1 MNTELILLII
11 SLFSNAVIILKK
23 IRVIWTPCLI
33 ISCVNSE
40 GVREANEVEEE
51 TNRDNE
57 TPNRLK
63 QFLNKLTPR
72 KQQQTARVA
81 TLGSEPRQTN

>member
-33 ISCVNSE
+33 IQCGND
-40 GVREANEVEEE
+40 EENTQPE
-51 TNRDNE
+51 TNASTDISKFKR
-57 TPNRLK
+57 
-63 QFLNKLTPR
+63 FLTRLTPR
-72 KQQQTARVA
+72 KSKPPEE
-81 TLGSEPRQTN
+81 LGEIK

>member
-33 ISCVNSE
+33 IQCGNDEEENKNNSE
-40 GVREANEVEEE
+40 SAN
-51 TNRDNE
+51 RIK
-57 TPNRLK
+57 RILSR
-63 QFLNKLTPR
+63 LTPR
-72 KQQQTARVA
+72 KNNT
-81 TLGSEPRQTN
+81 TNGEPNSPELNK

>member
-33 ISCVNSE
+33 ISCVNE
-40 GVREANEVEEE
+40 IEEE
-51 TNRDNE
+51 NNSSSETNF
-57 TPNRLK
+57 TKFKKVLS
-63 QFLNKLTPR
+63 KLTPR
-72 KQQQTARVA
+72 KNNIPNISNA
-81 TLGSEPRQTN
+81 TN

>member
-33 ISCVNSE
+33 IQCSGEEEENKNNSE
-40 GVREANEVEEE
+40 SAN
-51 TNRDNE
+51 RIK
-57 TPNRLK
+57 RILSR
-63 QFLNKLTPR
+63 LTPR
-72 KQQQTARVA
+72 KNTA
-81 TLGSEPRQTN
+81 TNSETN

>member
-33 ISCVNSE
+33 ISCT
-40 GVREANEVEEE
+40 NEVEEE
-51 TNRDNE
+51 TNSTE
-57 TPNRLK
+57 TTTPNRLK

-81 TLGSEPRQTN
+81 TLGSEPRQN